1 MKRYILIA
9 MVILISSALPS
20 QVRAQSIADLVEELS
35 LDYQKLAGMKNIL
48 KQMQQ
53 GYQIVSTGY
62 NSVKG
67 EAQGNFSLHE
77 AFLDGLMLVS
87 PTVRK
92 YPRVRDIIDD
102 QANLVASYKFSY
114 AQFRRDKNF
123 SAEELSYMSDV
134 YNNLISNSLQ
144 NLDELN
150 MVMSD
155 NKLRMSDNERLQAI
169 DRIYASGHEE
179 LTFVQQFNA
188 NTRNLAIQR
197 ASKNNDLNTLQ
208 KVYGLR

>member
-1 MKRYILIA
+1 M
-9 MVILISSALPS
+9 ISSALPS
-20 QVRAQSIADLVEELS
+20 HVRAQSIADLVEELS

-67 EAQGNFSLHE
+67 IAQGNFSLHE

-114 AQFRRDKNF
+114 TQFRRDKNF

>member
-1 MKRYILIA
+1 MKRYILLA
-9 MVILISSALPS
+9 MMIMISSALPS
-20 QVRAQSIADLVEELS
+20 HVRAQSIADLVEELS

-67 EAQGNFSLHE
+67 IAQGNFSLHE

-114 AQFRRDKNF
+114 TQFRRDKNF

>member
-1 MKRYILIA
+1 MKRYILLA
-9 MVILISSALPS
+9 MMVMISSALPS
-20 QVRAQSIADLVEELS
+20 YVRAQSIADLVEELS

-67 EAQGNFSLHE
+67 IAQGNFSLHE

-114 AQFRRDKNF
+114 TQFRRDKNF

-179 LTFVQQFNA
+179 LTFVQQFNS